1 MITEELRSQIDD
13 VYNTLNSVAN
23 GLENVLAETAEL
35 NIEILDDIDC
45 VKIKKKLTDLAIGIA
60 SDQEQILQEAAED
73 KIKTAIISTRLAN
86 KANNLNE
93 RLNTYKEYMTNPYQK
108 TIDSYE
114 STNACA
120 GD

>member
-1 MITEELRSQIDD
+1 MTFGDAAGVLLLLLASSALVSGRS
-13 VYNTLNSVAN
+13 
-23 GLENVLAETAEL
+23 
-35 NIEILDDIDC
+35 
-45 VKIKKKLTDLAIGIA
+45 KLGG
-60 SDQEQILQEAAED
+60 AA
-73 KIKTAIISTRLAN
+73 
-86 KANNLNE
+86 ANNLNE